1 MNKLDSLTK
10 EQINKIPA
18 YLNTVVYPVG
28 SWVYEDVDGRKQYY
42 LKVFDGDGS
51 APGLSASSGWQII
64 SRDWYLESAY
74 IKDDVV
80 YVTNGGR
87 SIFITF
93 NKTIDLTI
101 DLVNGTNI
109 NGNRIDIDNPYSYFN
124 KKNSMY

>member
-109 NGNRIDIDNPYSYFN
+109 LSLIHI
-124 KKNSMY
+124 

>member
-51 APGLSASSGWQII
+51 APGLSAVFG
-64 SRDWYLESAY
+64 
-74 IKDDVV
+74 KCV
-80 YVTNGGR
+80 Y
-87 SIFITF
+87 
-93 NKTIDLTI
+93 
-101 DLVNGTNI
+101 
-109 NGNRIDIDNPYSYFN
+109 
-124 KKNSMY
+124 